1 MTRRLLV
8 VTAAVAFALTAA
20 WAADTGKD
28 LVQRLGCM
36 GCHSLAGKGGGK
48 GPKFDGVGSRLTPEA
63 IKKQI
68 VSPRGR
74 MPNFAHLKAEE
85 LDAVVQYLSGLK

>member
-1 MTRRLLV
+1 MRKSLLV
-8 VTAAVAFALTAA
+8 LGVLAFALTAA

-28 LVQRLGCM
+28 LVQRLGCR

-48 GPKFDGVGSRLTPEA
+48 GPAWDGLASRLGPEA
-63 IKKQI
+63 IRKQI